1 MKKITGKRIFIFI
14 ILVFVALNISWFLIT
29 TIKYNKFV
37 KAVPK
42 DRDGVHSLLKD
53 GYNYHVKKPDYLHY
67 TGNLAIST
75 RSASNR
81 GELLIIW
88 PLISGGYEY
97 GFSIQED
104 NEAYEL
110 YVDKNMKP
118 IDTTDTYVI
127 QKFEEHK
134 AGLEQLFSKADE
146 MWQLK

>member
-1 MKKITGKRIFIFI
+1 MNKITGKRIFIFI
-14 ILVFVALNISWFLIT
+14 VLVFAALNISWFLIT

-42 DRDGVHSLLKD
+42 DRDGVYSLLKD

-75 RSASNR
+75 RSASNK

-97 GFSIQED
+97 GFSIQE
-104 NEAYEL
+104 NGEAYEL

-134 AGLEQLFSKADE
+134 VGLEVLFSRANK